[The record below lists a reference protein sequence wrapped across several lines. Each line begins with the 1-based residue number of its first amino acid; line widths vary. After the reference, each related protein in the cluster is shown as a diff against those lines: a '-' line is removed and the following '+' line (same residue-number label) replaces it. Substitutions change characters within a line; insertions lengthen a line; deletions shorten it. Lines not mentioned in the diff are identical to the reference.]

1 MLEQKKIPFS
11 KLVTDYTSIL
21 LGCLIIALTFNLF
34 LNPNGIV
41 TGGVSGISTIVEH
54 ISGIE
59 AAYIQWTLNVPIF
72 ITGIIILGRN
82 YGLKTFMGSLL
93 LPLFIYLTR
102 DLTPLTDQLLLASVF
117 GGVGLG
123 FGLGLAFRGRG
134 STGGTDVIVQI
145 INKYTGIG
153 LGTIVLFLDGVIIF
167 AAGVFL
173 GIEKAM
179 FALIS
184 LYIISKTIDA
194 VQLGLKVSKVAYIIS
209 HEQEKIGQI
218 ILKKL
223 DRGVTI
229 LNATGG
235 YTGEP
240 KRILMVVF
248 SQRDTTRLKEAIR
261 SIDPNA
267 FIIVTNTY
275 EVLGKGF
282 KKY

>member
-1 MLEQKKIPFS
+1 MQELKKIS
-11 KLVTDYTSIL
+11 IQKLIGDYSLIL
-21 LGCLIIALTFNLF
+21 LGCLIIALTFNFL

-41 TGGVSGISTIVEH
+41 TGGISGISTIIEY

-59 AAYIQWTLNVPIF
+59 AAYIQWSLNIPIF
-72 ITGIIILGRN
+72 ITGIVVLGRA
-82 YGLKTFMGSLL
+82 YGFKTFMGSVL
-93 LPLFIYLTR
+93 LPLFIFLTR
-102 DLTPLTDQLLLASVF
+102 DVTPLTDQLLLASVF
-117 GGVGLG
+117 GGVGIGL
-123 FGLGLAFRGRG
+123 GLGLAFRGRG

-145 INKYTGIG
+145 INKYTGIS
-153 LGTIVLFLDGVIIF
+153 LGTIVLILDGIIVFF
-167 AAGVFL
+167 AGIFL
-173 GIEKAM
+173 GLERAM
-179 FALIS
+179 FALIA

-194 VQLGLKVSKVAYIIS
+194 VQLGLRVSKVAYIIS
-209 HEQEKIGQI
+209 NEQEKIGQI

-261 SIDPNA
+261 TIDPNA

-282 KKY
+282 KKH

>member
-1 MLEQKKIPFS
+1 MEELKKTPIK
-11 KLVTDYTSIL
+11 KLIEEYTLVL
-21 LGCLIIALTFNLF
+21 LGCLVIALTFNLF
-34 LNPNGIV
+34 LNPNGVV
-41 TGGVSGISTIVEH
+41 TGGVSGISTIVEFRL
-54 ISGIE
+54 GIE
-59 AAYIQWTLNVPIF
+59 AAYTQWALNIPIF
-72 ITGIIILGRN
+72 ISGIIFLGRA
-82 YGLKTFMGSLL
+82 YGLKTFMGSIL

-117 GGVGLG
+117 GGVGMG
-123 FGLGLAFRGRG
+123 VGLGLAFRGRG

-145 INKYTGIG
+145 TNKYTGIS
-153 LGTIVLFLDGVIIF
+153 LGTLVLILDGIIVF
-167 AAGVFL
+167 TAGVFL
-173 GIEKAM
+173 GIERAM

-184 LYIISKTIDA
+184 LYIIGKTIDA
-194 VQLGLKVSKVAYIIS
+194 VQLGLRISKIAYIIS
-209 HEQEKIGQI
+209 SEQEKISQI

-248 SQRDTTRLKEAIR
+248 SQRDTTKLKEAIKL
-261 SIDPNA
+261 IDPNA